1 MGSRVTL
8 ELGTGWI
15 ATTWW
20 TNSTGPRAGARRL
33 RVLPE
38 GRGILRGGAGNFA
51 ARTPLNIGAFG
62 QFERRTVTR
71 FGPEGLPLGPPVTF
85 AHVIA
90 PPLRTPEGIIAN
102 VEWNQRFGR
111 RVLFKANCSSGRA
124 RANTSSTPD
133 PVRGEV
139 VLASNGTSRYREL
152 EVTGRY
158 LGGARRDLTVS
169 YVRSHG
175 VSDLNTYDQFY
186 GNLRNPILRVNEYT
200 LIPTDVPNR
209 LIVQGTIGLPG
220 QWDFVPVVE
229 IRSGFPYSAINE
241 YQDFVGPRNRAGR
254 LPTVRTLDFALARPW
269 QRQEVPVPG
278 RSPHLQ
284 YLRGLGRARRP
295 EQPQLTEL
303 WPVLQSARTLDWIRH
318 WIGSVRT
325 ATRGQQ
331 RNEEI
336 PAGFGCPSSL

>member
-8 ELGTGWI
+8 ELGYRMDRDHVVDKFNWSTRGGASI
-15 ATTWW
+15 A
-20 TNSTGPRAGARRL
+20 
-33 RVLPE
+33 VLPE
-38 GRGILRGGAGNFA
+38 GRGILRGGVGNFA

-62 QFERRTVTR
+62 QFERRTATR
-71 FGPEGLPLGPPVTF
+71 FGPDGLPLGPPVTF

-111 RVLFKANCSSGRA
+111 RVLFKANVLKRTGTREYIL
-124 RANTSSTPD
+124 TPD

-175 VSDLNTYDQFY
+175 DVRSQHVRSVLRQPAQPDPAGERIQPHSD
-186 GNLRNPILRVNEYT
+186 
-200 LIPTDVPNR
+200 DVPNR

-241 YQDFVGPRNRAGR
+241 YQDFVGSRNRAGR

-269 QRQEVPVPG
+269 QVKKYRFRAG
-278 RSPHLQ
+278 
-284 YLRGLGRARRP
+284 LRIYNIFGSLGRARRP
-295 EQPQLTEL
+295 EQPQ
-303 WPVLQSARTLDWIRH
+303 RH
-318 WIGSVRT
+318 PNYGQFYNPLERSIGFVIGS
-325 ATRGQQ
+325 AK
-331 RNEEI
+331 
-336 PAGFGCPSSL
+336 